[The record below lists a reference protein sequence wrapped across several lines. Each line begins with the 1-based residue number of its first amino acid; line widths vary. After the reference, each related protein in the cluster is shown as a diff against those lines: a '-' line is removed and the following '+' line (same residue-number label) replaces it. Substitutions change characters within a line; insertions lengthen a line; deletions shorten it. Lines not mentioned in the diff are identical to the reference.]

1 MKEAIESSIITPLK
15 ELKSGFEPFLEMTE
29 KVIDQKSL
37 LLSPPEFMINP
48 NYNETLSEISSKRDE
63 AYNRIMEL
71 FHEVTVAKMID
82 K

>member
-1 MKEAIESSIITPLK
+1 
-15 ELKSGFEPFLEMTE
+15 
-29 KVIDQKSL
+29 
-37 LLSPPEFMINP
+37 MINP